1 MKTEVGYSRC
11 FIRQSLN
18 DCLLSSYFQ
27 NIKSSAA
34 KKNYYQ
40 KHAFV
45 YDADL
50 MDMTGSLLMGIE
62 SYVKFDLPCNSSLL
76 NAWNDTA
83 LQLSG
88 IYAAPMRSLPISC
101 GEDVAGSLTSH
112 TVNIRIPQ
120 KAALQSDIYSA
131 SISNSIFSNS
141 PGSMIDEDERMTR
154 LLQKVDSEEVEEVSE
169 AVDDD
174 SLRASVSEELNNLK
188 IQETG
193 AKIEE
198 SPAGGED
205 ESIPMGNSLSG
216 RQSWAEPSQQDEEH
230 PDEHVVYNRSASL
243 QSTAAVDNT
252 PFESLWNEK
261 HRKTSSNFKEV
272 WERFEKSLKT
282 QASIEINDDTDEVP
296 EGFEVI
302 NCPELHDPVFI
313 QELQGKVETMCR
325 LTTEAG
331 LDSQGFLCNECKA
344 PLGVDFSKATVCGFD
359 SHYYCTNCISPDKHP
374 IPAKIIHNWDFKSY
388 PVCKKAANFL
398 TNYHFKPFIDFKVS
412 RLKNF
417 LESATIF
424 KYFQVLNPEIYY
436 IDEMSRLQKLR
447 IQLNF
452 IRAYIFTCSEST
464 IADLEKLLFAK
475 DYIYQTIHLYSVSDL
490 SLIQNGALEEMLKK
504 IVVFGRNHIFNC
516 ALCSVKGFI
525 CEFCRKPKVI
535 YPFEIDETTRCN
547 VCGSVSHINCY
558 DSSIPCPKCER
569 KNKRKLLQAEN

>member
-11 FIRQSLN
+11 FIRRSLN

-27 NIKSSAA
+27 NIKSSSA

-45 YDADL
+45 FDADL

-88 IYAAPMRSLPISC
+88 IYAAPLRSLPISC
-101 GEDVAGSLTSH
+101 GEDVAGSLTTH

-120 KAALQSDIYSA
+120 KTALQSDIYSA
-131 SISNSIFSNS
+131 SISNSIFSSS
-141 PGSMIDEDERMTR
+141 PGSLIDEDEKMTR
-154 LLQKVDSEEVEEVSE
+154 LLQKVDSEDVEEVSE
-169 AVDDD
+169 AIDD
-174 SLRASVSEELNNLK
+174 SRNSATEGLSNLK
-188 IQETG
+188 VEESG
-193 AKIEE
+193 VKIEE
-198 SPAGGED
+198 LPADADD
-205 ESIPMGNSLSG
+205 ESIPMGNSISG

-230 PDEHVVYNRSASL
+230 PDESVVYNRSASTH
-243 QSTAAVDNT
+243 STAAVDNQT
-252 PFESLWNEK
+252 FESLWNEK

-272 WERFEKSLKT
+272 WERFEKSLKA
-282 QASIEINDDTDEVP
+282 QASVENPEDSEEVP

-313 QELQGKVETMCR
+313 QELQGMVETMCR

-412 RLKNF
+412 
-417 LESATIF
+417 
-424 KYFQVLNPEIYY
+424 
-436 IDEMSRLQKLR
+436 
-447 IQLNF
+447 
-452 IRAYIFTCSEST
+452 
-464 IADLEKLLFAK
+464 
-475 DYIYQTIHLYSVSDL
+475 
-490 SLIQNGALEEMLKK
+490 
-504 IVVFGRNHIFNC
+504 
-516 ALCSVKGFI
+516 
-525 CEFCRKPKVI
+525 
-535 YPFEIDETTRCN
+535 
-547 VCGSVSHINCY
+547 
-558 DSSIPCPKCER
+558 
-569 KNKRKLLQAEN
+569 

>member
-18 DCLLSSYFQ
+18 DSLLSSYFQ
-27 NIKSSAA
+27 SIKSSSA

-45 YDADL
+45 FDVDL

-88 IYAAPMRSLPISC
+88 IYAAPLRSLPISC
-101 GEDVAGSLTSH
+101 GEDVAGSLTTH
-112 TVNIRIPQ
+112 TVNIQIPQ
-120 KAALQSDIYSA
+120 KTALQSDIYSA

-141 PGSMIDEDERMTR
+141 PGSLIDEDEKMTR
-154 LLQKVDSEEVEEVSE
+154 LLQKVDSEDVEEVSE
-169 AVDDD
+169 AIDDD
-174 SLRASVSEELNNLK
+174 SRTSATEGLSNLK
-188 IQETG
+188 VQESG

-198 SPAGGED
+198 LPADADD
-205 ESIPMGNSLSG
+205 ESIPMGNSISG

-230 PDEHVVYNRSASL
+230 PDESVVYNRSASTH
-243 QSTAAVDNT
+243 STAAVDNQT
-252 PFESLWNEK
+252 FESLWNEK

-272 WERFEKSLKT
+272 WERFEKSLKA
-282 QASIEINDDTDEVP
+282 QASVENPESNEEVP

-313 QELQGKVETMCR
+313 QELQGMVETMCR
-325 LTTEAG
+325 LTNEAG

-398 TNYHFKPFIDFKVS
+398 INYHFKPFIDFKVS
-412 RLKNF
+412 
-417 LESATIF
+417 
-424 KYFQVLNPEIYY
+424 
-436 IDEMSRLQKLR
+436 
-447 IQLNF
+447 
-452 IRAYIFTCSEST
+452 
-464 IADLEKLLFAK
+464 
-475 DYIYQTIHLYSVSDL
+475 
-490 SLIQNGALEEMLKK
+490 
-504 IVVFGRNHIFNC
+504 
-516 ALCSVKGFI
+516 
-525 CEFCRKPKVI
+525 
-535 YPFEIDETTRCN
+535 
-547 VCGSVSHINCY
+547 
-558 DSSIPCPKCER
+558 
-569 KNKRKLLQAEN
+569 